1 MMEPEPSFQPG
12 ASRRFPWIRRPG
24 AGKQEIL
31 PGMRRQDESQEW
43 MWANALAALDRAE
56 RLHRQFFRPGPAS
69 APSWEPPVDVLETD
83 RELLIYV
90 ALPGV
95 SAPAVHTVIEAGTLT
110 VSGRRAPLEGIGDAV
125 IHRLELPQGRFER
138 RIRLPPGRYAGVRVG
153 TDRGCLVIS
162 LQKT

>member
-1 MMEPEPSFQPG
+1 
-12 ASRRFPWIRRPG
+12 
-24 AGKQEIL
+24 
-31 PGMRRQDESQEW
+31 
-43 MWANALAALDRAE
+43 MWANALAALDRAQ

-95 SAPAVHTVIEAGTLT
+95 SVPDVRTVIEGATLT
-110 VSGRRAPLEGIGDAV
+110 VSGRRTPLEGMGEAV

-138 RIRLPPGRYAGVRVG
+138 RIQLPPGRYAGVSVG